1 MNKGVNNI
9 LKINQYIFFN
19 KEKIPII
26 KLNNQIIL
34 LTKFIANIHNKP
46 IRKVQELL
54 NKNLI
59 LFKENIDIIDLKL
72 KVNKNILVEQFK
84 LYNKQSF
91 ANSKNIY
98 ALTLTGYI
106 RYLNLIQDAQ
116 IGKEILNIYFEYNKD
131 VYAVL
136 ENRKEI
142 LFRNSIKN
150 CLKEIC
156 TINFQHYVDGYKI
169 DIYIPEFNLAIE
181 YDEIGSNHT
190 YKQDDDIIRQK
201 YIENKLGCT
210 FIRISETLTL
220 EEGINIILKYIM
232 KKSA

>member
-106 RYLNLIQDAQ
+106 RYFFLIQDA
-116 IGKEILNIYFEYNKD
+116 K
-131 VYAVL
+131 L
-136 ENRKEI
+136 E
-142 LFRNSIKN
+142 
-150 CLKEIC
+150 
-156 TINFQHYVDGYKI
+156 
-169 DIYIPEFNLAIE
+169 
-181 YDEIGSNHT
+181 
-190 YKQDDDIIRQK
+190 
-201 YIENKLGCT
+201 
-210 FIRISETLTL
+210 
-220 EEGINIILKYIM
+220 
-232 KKSA
+232 KKF

>member
-1 MNKGVNNI
+1 M
-9 LKINQYIFFN
+9 LFN

-26 KLNNQIIL
+26 ELNNVKIL
-34 LTKFIANIHNKP
+34 PTKFIAKIHSKP

-59 LFKENIDIIDLKL
+59 LFKENIDVIDLKL

-106 RYLNLIQDAQ
+106 KYLNLIQDAQ
-116 IGKEILNIYFEYNKD
+116 IGKEILTNYFEYKKEI
-131 VYAVL
+131 YAVL

-142 LFRNSIKN
+142 LFRDSIKK
-150 CLKEIC
+150 CLSDIC
-156 TINFQHYVDGYKI
+156 TVKFQHYVDGYRI

-190 YKQDDDIIRQK
+190 YKQEIDIIRQK

-220 EEGINIILKYIM
+220 EEGINKILKYIM
-232 KKSA
+232 KKTA